1 MSASCNTQYR
11 PWQKSRW
18 GKSTEPSSRGAFKR
32 PRRSADDVGKDNQVT
47 ESSKTPGNTD
57 EAGDS
62 TSTTEE
68 LSSVEDSNEEFEWDE
83 EYFRSNMRLMLDTY
97 GLELGKAWF
106 NLEAIKCKKPR
117 TP

>member
-1 MSASCNTQYR
+1 MSTSGNTQHR

-18 GKSTEPSSRGAFKR
+18 GKSTVPSSRGAFKR
-32 PRRSADDVGKDNQVT
+32 PRRSADDVGKDTKVT
-47 ESSKTPGNTD
+47 ESSEKIGNTD
-57 EAGDS
+57 EAGES

-68 LSSVEDSNEEFEWDE
+68 LSSIEDSNEEFEWDE
-83 EYFRSNMRLMLDTY
+83 DYFRQNMRLMLDTY